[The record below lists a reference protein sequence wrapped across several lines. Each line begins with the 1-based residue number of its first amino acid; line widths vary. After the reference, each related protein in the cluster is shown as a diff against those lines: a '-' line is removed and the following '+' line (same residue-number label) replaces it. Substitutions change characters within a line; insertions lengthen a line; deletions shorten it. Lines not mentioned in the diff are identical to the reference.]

1 MEILLVSDLLIR
13 GKSAEMRKRI
23 VGGGGG
29 GGGDDD
35 DDDEMGLAYR

>member
-29 GGGDDD
+29 DDD